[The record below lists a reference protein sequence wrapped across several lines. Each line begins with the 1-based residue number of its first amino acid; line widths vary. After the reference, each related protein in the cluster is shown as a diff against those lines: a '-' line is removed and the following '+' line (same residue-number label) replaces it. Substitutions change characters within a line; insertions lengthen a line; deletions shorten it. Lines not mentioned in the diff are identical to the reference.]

1 MYASNISRI
10 RNWRELGTERTRRKD
25 LTFHCLS
32 SKFFEFSFFYYNH
45 VIQTIFYKYI
55 CMCIYIFLCT
65 YTHIPWASFHDTVCN
80 TISIFHLLHSI
91 PVPGAVHLLGRY
103 CIKCWGVMRKGADR
117 RAPNRKCRSTG
128 AAKWST
134 SRSTRTCSQ
143 RCERPHRESSMQR
156 VRYRQCPMGARVKGV
171 CQGA

>member
-1 MYASNISRI
+1 MSLKKKWLNIHLLMYASNISRI

-117 RAPNRKCRSTG
+117 RNSWLAGRDKRRG
-128 AAKWST
+128 GT
-134 SRSTRTCSQ
+134 SNDFRLGYV
-143 RCERPHRESSMQR
+143 EFMMP
-156 VRYRQCPMGARVKGV
+156 VRHPRRDIQ
-171 CQGA
+171 